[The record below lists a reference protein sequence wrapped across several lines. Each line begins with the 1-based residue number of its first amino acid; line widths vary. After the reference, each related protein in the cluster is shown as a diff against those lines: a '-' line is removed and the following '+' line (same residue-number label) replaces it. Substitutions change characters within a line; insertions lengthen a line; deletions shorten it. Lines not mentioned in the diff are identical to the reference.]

1 MIQRDTQLRVRY
13 EETDKMG
20 VVYHSNYIIYY
31 QVGRTEMFREIGLS
45 YDALEKMGFIMPV
58 VEVSSRYKSPAY
70 YDELLTVRTI
80 IREMPMARLA
90 IDYEIYNEQGTL
102 LNTGR
107 TVLGFV
113 DAARQRPCRAPQPLI
128 DILRKAGVDE

>member
-31 QVGRTEMFREIGLS
+31 EVGRTEMFREIGLS

-128 DILRKAGVDE
+128 DTLRKAGVDE

>member
-1 MIQRDTQLRVRY
+1 MIQKDVTLRVRY

-20 VVYHSNYIIYY
+20 VVYHSNYVIYY
-31 QVGRTEMFREIGLS
+31 EVGRTELFREIGLS

-58 VEVSSRYKSPAY
+58 VEVNAQYKSPAY
-70 YDELLTVRTI
+70 YDEVLTVRTI

-90 IDYEIYNEQGTL
+90 IDYELYNESGNL
-102 LNTGR
+102 INVGR

-113 DAARQRPCRAPQPLI
+113 DAARRRPCRAPQPLI
-128 DILRKAGVDE
+128 DILHKAGLE